1 MIIFA
6 DIDGKITP
14 QSCQLTSNFFK
25 IIDIYP
31 EVSLF
36 FSNNWHID
44 MRNNNFL

>member
-44 MRNNNFL
+44 MSNNNFL